1 MSGSMRLHNPGQYEQ
16 VIDTAGHSLAGGESR
31 DVDTTDE
38 FTDRL
43 IERGVIL
50 SAPSEPRLIRGR
62 KTPQPT
68 STDGETKGNAS

>member
-1 MSGSMRLHNPGQYEQ
+1 MRLHNPGQYEQ
-16 VIDTAGHSLAGGESR
+16 VIDAAGHVLAGGASR
-31 DVDTTDE
+31 TVDATDE

-50 SAPSEPRLIRGR
+50 SSPSEPSLIRGR

-68 STDGETKGNAS
+68 TEDGETKGKNS